1 MKEYEIEFEIQT
13 FNTLVYFPN
22 QQFSKQKDFKTLW
35 FLYATKIKPV
45 EVNVNFLHHLE
56 TSKNHTIFMFS
67 GGIKEN
73 IDPQCVKEL
82 QYRRERKKFDVV
94 NLKRQQFN
102 HKTNYFKN
110 KRT

>member
-1 MKEYEIEFEIQT
+1 
-13 FNTLVYFPN
+13 
-22 QQFSKQKDFKTLW
+22 
-35 FLYATKIKPV
+35 
-45 EVNVNFLHHLE
+45 
-56 TSKNHTIFMFS
+56 MFS

-94 NLKRQQFN
+94 NLKRQQLN